1 MFFPFYTDSISIVG
15 PRIQSERR
23 EDSEIGKSTVNE
35 AFNDV
40 IREYIDFVNRQVHVY
55 MDALAGFE
63 FVEDHSCL
71 SIVASE
77 ST

>member
-1 MFFPFYTDSISIVG
+1 M
-15 PRIQSERR
+15 
-23 EDSEIGKSTVNE
+23 NE
-35 AFNDV
+35 AFDDV
-40 IREYIDFVNRQVHVY
+40 IREYIDFVNRQVHVC

-71 SIVASE
+71 SIVANE